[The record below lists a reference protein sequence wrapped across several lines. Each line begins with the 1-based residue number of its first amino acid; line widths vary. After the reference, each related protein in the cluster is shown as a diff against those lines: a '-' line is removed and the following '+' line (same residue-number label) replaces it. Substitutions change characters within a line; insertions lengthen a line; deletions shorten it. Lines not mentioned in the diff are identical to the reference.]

1 MANAEVDKEMRA
13 SDRANR
19 KIILGFKAL
28 KISL

>member
-19 KIILGFKAL
+19 IIILGPNPFN
-28 KISL
+28 ISQ